1 MTDRKTMTLRC
12 GALILL
18 CASALFAGDDD
29 IASFAASEPLAPGRE
44 ILAEPVEGTL
54 FQAAVPADAGKG
66 LLLFRRKNA
75 DGGYELFAG
84 RHVAATVEGLSAF
97 PLGGM
102 TPEKALKT
110 RFYRK
115 LRQPKFQDEP
125 LVYVD
130 SERIYC
136 SGLSKLYYLDGS
148 EWKEIAAEPVGAIEV
163 REIDDSVLRTA
174 VCRPGW
180 GSVRLVS
187 ESKSARLVGAP
198 VLSGQVTRRQV
209 HLGDR
214 APLDTSIVGKNQ
226 YADVAKRPD
235 HELEPLADS
244 VKAELAL
251 LQGRLAKLKVEY
263 DAQYGAVS
271 KMDAKS
277 IPMGDTAGY
286 NAYVREFE
294 TLRAEDFGA
303 WTKPYAA
310 RIELLEQRQKE
321 IRAALDSL
329 DGKVYPKPVFAL
341 DHQATA
347 IDSAKGIWALQMKV
361 TSSDSLVRGTWKGV
375 LTIAP
380 AEAAAFFAELEA
392 HKAAASAA
400 DRKPAPAAAP
410 APAPEPKPA
419 PAPEKGKK
427 EKGAKAKAA
436 EPAEPAPVP
445 PAPAWPSASA
455 VQWTVSYQGR
465 TVATPIGPRLY
476 RIVGF
481 GGTMD
486 GKPLALDG
494 EFTLPEKIRK
504 LSPVKA
510 WLDERDRAGLKDRLE
525 SERQRVDS
533 VAMARRAGDSL
544 ADLDAERYAKALA
557 LLRGRVA
564 EIPGGTFFYKGTS
577 VEMSSFAIGA
587 TEITQEHWDRFFGV
601 PSRSRFKGPQKPVTN
616 VTWTQARDFCVEIGG
631 DLPTEAQWEYA
642 ARAGTTT
649 YFFWGDRKNVMAK
662 SYAVYAENS
671 KKMPRKSP
679 HYGPWKVGSLHPNP
693 WGVFDMAG
701 NVTEWVKDYRTTVR
715 LKIETKDP
723 QGPQS
728 DMINHYRVLKGGSWA
743 DSKKDLQHEKY
754 DWDDPRYSSDRIG
767 FRCAFPPNQEPTME
781 EIEKRLRVHVGDSV
795 EVFPPELR
803 PAKPDSAKVDSAKA
817 VPAKA
822 DSAKVAPAA
831 KPAKADSAKA
841 APAAPAKAD
850 SAKTAPAAK
859 PEPKADSAKT
869 ASAVKPEPAKADSA
883 KVAPA
888 AAPKQEAKP
897 AAAPAAAPA
906 KAKPE
911 AKPETKPAAKA
922 EAKPETKAEPA
933 KAETKPAAKPETKPA
948 EKKAK

>member
-1 MTDRKTMTLRC
+1 MWSRTGVCMTDLKTKTMRC

-18 CASALFAGDDD
+18 CASALSAGDGD
-29 IASFAASEPLAPGRE
+29 IASFAGAEPLAPGRE

-54 FQAAVPADAGKG
+54 FLQAAPEDAKKG

-75 DGGYELFAG
+75 DNGYELFAG

-214 APLDTSIVGKNQ
+214 APLDVSVVGKNQ

-251 LQGRLAKLKVEY
+251 LQGRLSKLKIEH
-263 DAQYGAVS
+263 DAQYGAPS
-271 KMDAKS
+271 KMEPKA

-294 TLRAEDFGA
+294 ALRAEDFA
-303 WTKPYAA
+303 SWTEPY
-310 RIELLEQRQKE
+310 RKRVELLELRLKE

-329 DGKVYPKPVFAL
+329 DGKIWPKPVFAL
-341 DHQATA
+341 DFQTTA
-347 IDSAKGIWALQMKV
+347 IDSAKGTWALQMKV

-375 LTIAP
+375 LTLAP
-380 AEAAAFFAELEA
+380 EAAAAFFAELQA
-392 HKAAASAA
+392 QQAAASAA

-445 PAPAWPSASA
+445 SAPAWPSASA

-510 WLDERDRAGLKDRLE
+510 WLDERDKAGLKDRLE

-544 ADLDAERYAKALA
+544 ADLDAERYRKALA
-557 LLRGRVA
+557 LLRGRVV
-564 EIPGGTFFYKGTS
+564 EIPAGNFFYKGTP

-601 PSRSRFKGPQKPVTN
+601 LSKSRFKGPQKPVTN

-767 FRCAFPPNQEPTME
+767 FRCAFPANQEPTME

-803 PAKPDSAKVDSAKA
+803 PAK
-817 VPAKA
+817 A
-822 DSAKVAPAA
+822 DSAALDSAA
-831 KPAKADSAKA
+831 KT
-841 APAAPAKAD
+841 D

-859 PEPKADSAKT
+859 PAKADSAKT

-883 KVAPA
+883 K
-888 AAPKQEAKP
+888 
-897 AAAPAAAPA
+897 AAPA
-906 KAKPE
+906 KAEPAKTETKPEPAKPE
-911 AKPETKPAAKA
+911 AKPTAA
-922 EAKPETKAEPA
+922 PA
-933 KAETKPAAKPETKPA
+933 KAESAKPEAKSAATPAKAEPSKPEAKPAAKPEPKPA